1 MERKKH
7 LMTTTIDRKPH
18 VVGIGGTM
26 REGSTSLL
34 ALEEALRAAE
44 EAGATTELL
53 DLRELDLPL
62 YEPGKPLEGCGEN
75 VKDVVEAMRGADAL
89 LWSTAAYHGTLAG
102 VTKNALDFA
111 QCLARDERPYLQD
124 RVVGLIST
132 AGGGMAAVNAIGAMV
147 DAVHP
152 LRGVVAPLSVPVTQS
167 WKAFDEEGNIR
178 DEGVARRLESL
189 GRIVVEMAAKLGSG
203 AGEHEERTLQ
213 NIA

>member
-1 MERKKH
+1 M
-7 LMTTTIDRKPH
+7 TTIDRKLH
-18 VVGIGGTM
+18 IVGIGGTL

-62 YEPGKPLEGCGEN
+62 YEPGKPIEGYGEN
-75 VKDVVEAMRGADAL
+75 VKKLVEAMRGADAL
-89 LWSTAAYHGTLAG
+89 LWSTAAYHGTLTG

-111 QCLARDERPYLQD
+111 QFLARDERPYLQD

-147 DAVHP
+147 NAVHA
-152 LRGVVAPLSVPVTQS
+152 LRGVAAPLSIPVTQA
-167 WKAFDEEGNIR
+167 WKAFDEGGNIR

-189 GRIVVEMAAKLGSG
+189 GRLVVEMAAKLRSG

-213 NIA
+213 NIAQR